1 MFLNSNYAISL
12 NNYFYFIKINIKENN
27 YVSYR
32 PIKSIFFGLG
42 KLLRSWKERK
52 IKRII

>member
-32 PIKSIFFGLG
+32 PIKVFFLDWESYYVAG
-42 KLLRSWKERK
+42 KKGK
-52 IKRII
+52 